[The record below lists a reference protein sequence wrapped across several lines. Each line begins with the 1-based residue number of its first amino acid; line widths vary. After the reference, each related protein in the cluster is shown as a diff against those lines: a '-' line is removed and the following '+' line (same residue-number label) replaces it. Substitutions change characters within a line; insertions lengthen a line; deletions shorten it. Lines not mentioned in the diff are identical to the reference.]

1 MSTEPVLFIL
11 GKGIN
16 MEKFW
21 QTLLAIGASIATYAF
36 GGWSALLGILLAFV
50 VSDYITGVAAAAKK
64 GELSSNIGLWGIAKK
79 VLIFLIVAL
88 GHMVDT
94 ALGTASIVQD
104 AVIYFYL
111 SNEIISILENAGEI
125 GVPLPPVLEKA
136 IAILKSKSEVDI
148 KHG

>member
-1 MSTEPVLFIL
+1 
-11 GKGIN
+11 

-64 GELSSNIGLWGIAKK
+64 GELSSQVGLWGIAKK

-94 ALGTASIVQD
+94 ALGTASIVRD

-136 IAILKSKSEVDI
+136 IAILKAKSEVDI
-148 KHG
+148 KNE